1 MDQNTYTLI
10 DLPRVA
16 DPRGNLSFI
25 QQSQTLPFAIQR
37 CYWIYDVPGGE
48 VRHGR
53 ALRRTTELIVALSG
67 SFDVMI
73 DDGHGQSHTVHLCRS
88 YQGLLLS
95 PMCWREIVDFS
106 TNSVALV
113 LASTVYDASDYIRD
127 YDEFIKESTC
137 AHTPHQI

>member
-1 MDQNTYTLI
+1 MNHSYTLI

-25 QQSQTLPFAIQR
+25 QQSADIPFKIER

-53 ALRRTTELIVALSG
+53 ALRHTTELIVALSG
-67 SFDVMI
+67 SCDVKL
-73 DDGHGQSHTVHLCRS
+73 DNGQGETSTVHLCRS
-88 YQGLLLS
+88 YQGVIIP

-113 LASTVYDASDYIRD
+113 LASTLYDADDYIHD
-127 YDEFIKESTC
+127 YDQFIKELLC
-137 AHTPHQI
+137 PPTPHQI